1 MKIRNYAV
9 FMIFMLSTLLFA
21 GIASAVSFEAK
32 ITPIKDRIFQEE
44 TASFQITIKNRER
57 YNVQFDI
64 SSIETIAGRWLI
76 ITDPISDRRF
86 VLEGGDT
93 KDVELNVRPLGG
105 ATYGGYSVPINI
117 KGTNMVSGDVTD
129 VENKMNI
136 VILNP
141 EGYIATYSPRIVVQN
156 PEYPNAILPGTPFK
170 LGLTFH
176 NRNGLNISKANIK
189 IFSDFFSQEI
199 SESFEPYEKKTLSF
213 NIDTDDYAD
222 EGAHSLNVEIV
233 VGNEVVMQQE
243 FGMNVARKEGGFISS
258 GERTD
263 KYFLKKE
270 VTYSVKNNANFQQ
283 ENEFRVP
290 IWFLGRI
297 YTSTRPSDI
306 DYNKGSYVY
315 KANLGSGETA
325 EFTVIYNHRITA
337 VIIVILIILFLIYRR
352 YRPDVFVSR
361 EVVSV
366 KLDDDNSI
374 LGAKIAVHLRNV
386 TRGSLQKVVL
396 NEHIPPV
403 ATYHEGDSIIP
414 PSKVKENEHGTDIVY
429 TIPEIGAKE
438 EMVITYHVRAKT
450 KLQELS
456 LKASVIEYL
465 KGTKDKL
472 IYGSDLRVFNQ
483 KA

>member
-1 MKIRNYAV
+1 MNVRNYA
-9 FMIFMLSTLLFA
+9 IFVLLTLLFV
-21 GIASAVSFEAK
+21 GIASAVSFEAE

-64 SSIETIAGRWLI
+64 SSIETIAGKWLI

-93 KDVELNVRPLGG
+93 KDVELNVRSLGG
-105 ATYGGYSVPINI
+105 TTYGGYSVPINI
-117 KGTNMVSGDVTD
+117 KGTNLVSGDVTD
-129 VENKMNI
+129 VENKMN
-136 VILNP
+136 VVVLNP

-156 PEYPNAILPGTPFK
+156 PVYPDKILPGTPFK

-189 IFSDFFSQEI
+189 IFSDFFSVEI
-199 SESFEPYEKKTLSF
+199 SESFEPYEKKILSF
-213 NIDTDDYAD
+213 NIDSDEFAK
-222 EGAHSLNVEIV
+222 EGAHKLNVEIV
-233 VGNEVVMQQE
+233 VGNEVVTQQE
-243 FGMNVARKEGGFISS
+243 FNLDVARKEGGFVSS
-258 GERTD
+258 GERVD

-270 VTYSVKNNANFQQ
+270 VTYSVRNNANFAQ

-290 IWFLGRI
+290 VWFLGRI
-297 YTSTRPSDI
+297 YTSTRPADV

-315 KANLGSGETA
+315 KANLGPGETA
-325 EFTVIYNHRITA
+325 EFTVIYNHRTTT
-337 VIIVILIILFLIYRR
+337 IIIIILLVLFFIYRR

-361 EVVSV
+361 EIVSV

-374 LGAKIAVHLRNV
+374 LGAKIAVHLKNV
-386 TRGSLQKVVL
+386 TGNALQKVVL

-429 TIPEIGAKE
+429 TIPEIGSKE

-450 KLQELS
+450 KLQELT
-456 LKASVIEYL
+456 LKASVVEYL
-465 KGTKDKL
+465 KGTKDKI
-472 IYGSDLRVFNQ
+472 IYGGDLKVLGQ
-483 KA
+483 K